1 MNRTYQK
8 NILRTLASSRGRFLS
23 IFSIVA
29 LGVGFLAGLVSST
42 PNMRLSVETYLDSA
56 DFYDLRVLG
65 TLGLT
70 DDDVQALAA
79 VEGVES
85 VRPAYSADLL
95 VDTREADSVVARVH
109 SLPEGGDGAQG
120 ACVNR
125 LQLTEGRW
133 PQSSGEC
140 VVEAGAGDLARG
152 LEIGDVIT
160 VPAED
165 NEDLGDKLAVTQFTV
180 VGAVHDATYFSF
192 EREPASVG
200 SGAVQTI
207 FYILPQDFSY
217 EAYTEIYLTAAGAKE
232 LDSLGTA
239 YEDTVQAVSDAVEG
253 ISGARC
259 EARYTE
265 LTSDAQKEIDDAWD
279 EYNEAAEEAQ
289 TELADAARE
298 LADGREALADGAQEL
313 ADGERE
319 YQDGLAELAD
329 YEQQLADGEEA
340 LNAGEAEL
348 IEGQVEWDSGWQQ
361 IVDGEKQLSDAKKQL
376 DDAQAQYDQGA
387 AAYADALA
395 QLEAGEKELEDG
407 RALLEQSQKQY
418 EDGLAQW

>member
-232 LDSLGTA
+232 LDSLDTA

-265 LTSDAQKEIDDAWD
+265 L
-279 EYNEAAEEAQ
+279 
-289 TELADAARE
+289 
-298 LADGREALADGAQEL
+298 
-313 ADGERE
+313 
-319 YQDGLAELAD
+319 
-329 YEQQLADGEEA
+329 
-340 LNAGEAEL
+340 
-348 IEGQVEWDSGWQQ
+348 
-361 IVDGEKQLSDAKKQL
+361 
-376 DDAQAQYDQGA
+376 
-387 AAYADALA
+387 
-395 QLEAGEKELEDG
+395 
-407 RALLEQSQKQY
+407 
-418 EDGLAQW
+418 

>member
-152 LEIGDVIT
+152 GVAVLRVQWGTPAQNVPPPSLPGHRPQQLTEGCPQGIEICSGIRLSESELLRRRIAPGPKQAGILRLIRLRFSGGVKINQPDMSVRRQQNVVRLDIPVENAMAVEELQHLT
-160 VPAED
+160 QLQKGAGQRP
-165 NEDLGDKLAVTQFTV
+165 LGKRDCRQT
-180 VGAVHDATYFSF
+180 GA
-192 EREPASVG
+192 
-200 SGAVQTI
+200 
-207 FYILPQDFSY
+207 FYILLCHTGLSLALFHRQDLRQ
-217 EAYTEIYLTAAGAKE
+217 IGV
-232 LDSLGTA
+232 
-239 YEDTVQAVSDAVEG
+239 VQ
-253 ISGARC
+253 R
-259 EARYTE
+259 
-265 LTSDAQKEIDDAWD
+265 L
-279 EYNEAAEEAQ
+279 
-289 TELADAARE
+289 
-298 LADGREALADGAQEL
+298 
-313 ADGERE
+313 
-319 YQDGLAELAD
+319 
-329 YEQQLADGEEA
+329 
-340 LNAGEAEL
+340 
-348 IEGQVEWDSGWQQ
+348 
-361 IVDGEKQLSDAKKQL
+361 
-376 DDAQAQYDQGA
+376 
-387 AAYADALA
+387 
-395 QLEAGEKELEDG
+395 
-407 RALLEQSQKQY
+407 
-418 EDGLAQW
+418 